1 MFATIPILSSSIIT
15 WFLCIEIP
23 SFNVEITF
31 NIIYFLYILYMVRPR
46 VISKLNLKQQY
57 HHHHHQQQ
65 QQQQQFLLQQNKY
78 NASSTAT
85 TAAASSSS
93 LSITN
98 NQNNNANSN
107 IDNINSVDYTILIPF
122 NIQVIMYIQPI
133 IISLFIH
140 IALHHNVLEVT
151 HTRIINIALSIIQPA
166 LLMIYC
172 AQIQLPTVLK
182 LAATNNLKNSII
194 DKTTSSTTTATSST
208 TSPTTTSSSSSVT
221 TSSSSIIDHEQLS
234 KVLDVI
240 TVVLCI
246 SLVICIENHPIFDEL
261 KSFSSL
267 PGM

>member
-1 MFATIPILSSSIIT
+1 
-15 WFLCIEIP
+15 
-23 SFNVEITF
+23 
-31 NIIYFLYILYMVRPR
+31 MVRPR

-57 HHHHHQQQ
+57 YHHHH
-65 QQQQQFLLQQNKY
+65 QQQQFLLQQNKY
-78 NASSTAT
+78 NASSSTAA

-98 NQNNNANSN
+98 KQNNNVNSS
-107 IDNINSVDYTILIPF
+107 IDNNNSVDYTILIPF

-140 IALHHNVLEVT
+140 ISLHHNVLEVT

-208 TSPTTTSSSSSVT
+208 TYPTTTSSTSSSLAAT
-221 TSSSSIIDHEQLS
+221 TSSSSSSIIDHEQLS

-240 TVVLCI
+240 TIVLCI